1 MRKLNLRAGAS
12 LLTAAALLTACGS
25 SNPQPATATPQRTT
39 PPQNAARD
47 SAAPRPQ
54 QGGARPTGPRPFR
67 EVVPANATADTGMFT
82 VYRTTDEKLLFQI
95 PDSLLG
101 REMMMISRW
110 ARVPS
115 NFGGFNPAGF
125 SAEEQVFTFE
135 RRGNRVMLRR
145 QSYDQVAADT
155 TPIALSVAANNYAPI
170 IASFPVAAIGEDRKS
185 VVIDVTD
192 FYKGDTPAI
201 SGLDAARRRTYGV
214 RRLDPDRSFIN
225 YARAFPM
232 NVEVRHTQTFE
243 ATTPPSNENVGSLTL
258 EMNQSL
264 VLLPEEPMRPRYA
277 DERVGFFN
285 TNRVNFGIVDQKAA
299 TQSYIRR
306 WRLEPKDPQAYA
318 RGEAV
323 EPVKPIEYWLDPAT
337 PHEYRSC
344 VKQGVEDWQVAFET
358 AGFKNAILAK
368 LPPTSEADPD
378 WDPEDVR
385 YSVVRWAA
393 SLTRNAQGPS
403 TADPRT
409 GEIIESDIV
418 WYHNHLRSYRNR
430 IMLETGAANPGARRL
445 PIDHSLMCEAMRQ
458 VIAHEVGHALGLPH
472 NMISSS
478 AYPVDS
484 LRSKTFA
491 RKYGVSPSIMD
502 YARQNY
508 IAQPGDGL
516 EGSDFLRQIG
526 PYDHFIINWGYR
538 VIPQAPTPEAERPVL
553 NQWIKEKA
561 NDPMYRFLSGPTM
574 SWDPRAQTE
583 DIGNDPVRSSTYA
596 IANLKRVV
604 PNLLEWT
611 SRPGDDYTELT
622 ELYGEALQMYGLYM
636 NHVTN
641 VIGGVYT
648 DRKTSDQPGAVFTPV
663 VKSDQKEALRFLSQN
678 VFEAPTWLVEKEI
691 LDRIQTSGPLAV
703 QQRQAA
709 VLSSLLSSNRL
720 GRMATVELETPGIG
734 YPVVEFLNDLRAAVW
749 QDPAT
754 TARDPYRRALQRAH
768 VARLAALLTDPP
780 TPAQGQGQGGGG
792 GGGQQQQPFNVGA
805 SDLRALA
812 RAQLVELRANARAA
826 AARAGDS
833 VARAHLLDVGERIDQ
848 ALEPRS

>member
-1 MRKLNLRAGAS
+1 
-12 LLTAAALLTACGS
+12 
-25 SNPQPATATPQRTT
+25 
-39 PPQNAARD
+39 
-47 SAAPRPQ
+47 
-54 QGGARPTGPRPFR
+54 
-67 EVVPANATADTGMFT
+67 MFI
-82 VYRTTDEKLLFQI
+82 VYRTSDDKLLFQI

-110 ARVPS
+110 ARVPA

-125 SAEEQVFTFE
+125 SAEEQVLTFE
-135 RRGNRVMLRR
+135 RRGTRIMLRK

-170 IASFPVAAIGEDRKS
+170 IASFPIAAFSDDRKS
-185 VVIDVTD
+185 VVIDITD

-225 YARAFPM
+225 HARSFPM

-243 ATTPPSNENVGSLTL
+243 ATTPPSNENVGAVTL

-264 VLLPEEPMRPRYA
+264 VLLPKEPMRPRYA

-285 TNRVNFGIVDQKAA
+285 TDRVNFGIVDQKAA
-299 TQSYIRR
+299 TESYIRR
-306 WRLEPKDPQAYA
+306 WRLEPKDAQAYA
-318 RGEAV
+318 RGELV
-323 EPVKPIEYWLDPAT
+323 EPIKPIVYWLDPAT
-337 PHEYRSC
+337 PHEYRAC
-344 VKQGVEDWQVAFET
+344 VKQGVEDWQPAFET
-358 AGFKNAILAK
+358 AGFKNAIQAK
-368 LPPTSEADPD
+368 LPPTSKEDPE

-430 IMLETGAANPGARRL
+430 IMLETGAANAGARKL

-491 RKYGVSPSIMD
+491 KKYGVSPSIMD

-508 IAQPGDGL
+508 VAQPDDGL
-516 EGSDFLRQIG
+516 EGADFLRQIG

-538 VIPQAPTPEAERPVL
+538 ALPQAPTPEAERPIL
-553 NQWIKEKA
+553 NKWIKEKA
-561 NDPMYRFLSGPTM
+561 GDPMFRFLDGPTM
-574 SWDPRAQTE
+574 AADPRAQTE
-583 DIGNDPVRSSTYA
+583 DIGDDPVRASTFA
-596 IANLKRVV
+596 IMNLKRVV
-604 PNLLEWT
+604 PSLLEWT
-611 SRPGDDYTELT
+611 TKPGDDYTDLN
-622 ELYGEALQMYGLYM
+622 ELYGEALQMYGMYV
-636 NHVTN
+636 NHVAN

-648 DRKTSDQPGAVFTPV
+648 DRKVSEQPGAVFTPV
-663 VKSDQKEALRFLSQN
+663 VKAKQKEALRFLAQN
-678 VFEAPTWLVEKEI
+678 VFDAPTWLLEKEI
-691 LDRIQTSGPLAV
+691 LDRIPAGGPQVV

-709 VLSSLLSSNRL
+709 VLNTLLSTNRL
-720 GRMATVELETPGIG
+720 GRMVEVDLETPGIG
-734 YPVVEFLNDLRAAVW
+734 YPVMEFLTDLRVAVW
-749 QDPAT
+749 QDAAV

-780 TPAQGQGQGGGG
+780 APTGQGPGGQGGGQ
-792 GGGQQQQPFNVGA
+792 GQQQPQFNVGA

-812 RAQLVELRANARAA
+812 RAQLTDIRANARAA
-826 AARAGDS
+826 ASRASDS
-833 VARAHLLDVGERIDQ
+833 VARAHLLDVAERIDQ
-848 ALEPRS
+848 ALEPRN